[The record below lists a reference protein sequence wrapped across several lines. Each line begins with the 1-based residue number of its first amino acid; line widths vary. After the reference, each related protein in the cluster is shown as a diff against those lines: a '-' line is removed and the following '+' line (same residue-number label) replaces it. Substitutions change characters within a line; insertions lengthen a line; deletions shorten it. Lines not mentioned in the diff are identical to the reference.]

1 MDDPY
6 SLDTG
11 SRGSMLSRNA
21 WLLIFFAIMFILY
34 AFVPF
39 IREPINSMLGTV
51 FGPLIDMA
59 GLVADSM
66 SYL

>member
-11 SRGSMLSRNA
+11 SGGGMLSRNA
-21 WLLIFFAIMFILY
+21 WLLIIFAILFIMY

-51 FGPLIDMA
+51 FGPLIDMI
-59 GLVADSM
+59 GLVGDSM
-66 SYL
+66 SYI